1 VELADHLGI
10 DRFSVMGVSGGGP
23 HAAVCAAALEERVVA
38 AGVVSGAG
46 PLLDPRLAVDMTRAM
61 RLLSTL
67 SRRRS
72 RLLNAFFGVEIAIA
86 RTWPAKALDLMT
98 KQLPPADAELLRRPD
113 LRALF
118 ERDVRNASRTTG
130 RAQTQD
136 FELFASDWGFDLAAI
151 TVPVVLW
158 QGGADRNVPPLH
170 AEVMHQSI
178 PNSVLHTFD
187 GEGHFLVIDRLEE
200 ILVALKA

>member
-1 VELADHLGI
+1 
-10 DRFSVMGVSGGGP
+10 
-23 HAAVCAAALEERVVA
+23 
-38 AGVVSGAG
+38 
-46 PLLDPRLAVDMTRAM
+46 MTRPTKVLA
-61 RLLSTL
+61 TL
-67 SRRRS
+67 SRKRS
-72 RLLNAFFGVEIAIA
+72 KILRAFFDIEIAFA
-86 RTWPAKALDLMT
+86 RRWPAKALDVMS
-98 KQLPPADAELLRRPD
+98 KQLPPTDVELLGRPE

-118 ERDVRNASRTTG
+118 EGDVRRASRTTG
-130 RAQTQD
+130 RAQAQD

-158 QGGADRNVPPLH
+158 QGGVDRNVPPLH